1 MIVRDLKNP
10 FAVSDWT
17 EELLVVPNMYGK
29 IQQMGLFDVEGVA
42 THSVSFEEINQSLG
56 LVGDRPRGDR
66 NNVSKDYTRKI
77 RSYAIP
83 HFPLDDAI
91 SPRDIQGKAAYGGV
105 GSGTPEVLDQV
116 RARKLE
122 RIRRSHAQTLEVARI
137 RTITSGAI
145 YAPNGTVAGNF
156 YTDFGVTRKEV
167 DFVLGTSTTEVNLK
181 QEEIIAHIQDNLFT
195 GDVVNEIVALC
206 SPTFFNKLITQA
218 GVKEAYKYYASTQEP
233 LRLAGRGLGT
243 AGGLDREFVNG
254 PIRYVE
260 YRALAPDGTP
270 FIPAGDAYFI
280 PMGTQD
286 VFKTYFG
293 PAERFDTVN
302 TIGVEAYMF
311 EFMNQTGT
319 EILLQ
324 SETNFIN
331 MIRRPQVVVR
341 GHTSN

>member
-1 MIVRDLKNP
+1 MIIRDLANP
-10 FAVSDWT
+10 FKVSDWT
-17 EELLVVPNMYGK
+17 EELLVVPNMYGM

-42 THSVSFEEINQSLG
+42 THTVSFEEINQSLG
-56 LVGDRPRGDR
+56 LIGDRPRGER

-91 SPRDIQGKAAYGGV
+91 SPRDIQGKAAYGG
-105 GSGTPEVLDQV
+105 SGAGIPEVLDQV

-122 RIRRSHAQTLEVARI
+122 RIRRSHAQTLEVARVK
-137 RTITSGAI
+137 TLTTGAI

-167 DFVLGTSTTEVNLK
+167 DFVLGTGTTEVVLK
-181 QEEIIAHIQDNLFT
+181 NEEVIAHIQDNLFT
-195 GDVVNEIVALC
+195 GDIVTNVVGIC
-206 SPTFFNKLITQA
+206 SPQFFSKYVTQG
-218 GVKEAYKYYASTQEP
+218 GVKAAYSQYESSQEP
-233 LRLAGRGLGT
+233 LRNRLGT
-243 AGGLDREFVNG
+243 GINRTFTHGGVTL
-254 PIRYVE
+254 VE
-260 YRALAPDGTP
+260 YRGFAPDGTQ

-280 PMGTQD
+280 PLGTAD

-311 EFMNQTGT
+311 EFMNQTNT
-319 EILLQ
+319 EIQLQ

-341 GHTSN
+341 AYSSN